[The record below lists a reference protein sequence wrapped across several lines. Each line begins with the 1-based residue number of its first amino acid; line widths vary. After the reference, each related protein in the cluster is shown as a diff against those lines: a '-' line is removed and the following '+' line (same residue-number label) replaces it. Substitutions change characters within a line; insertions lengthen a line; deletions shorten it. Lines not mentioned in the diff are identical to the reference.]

1 MKYLCSGSC
10 IAFKWIESKNTD
22 IPSSYICKMN
32 DAYWK
37 GIIKLYINVY
47 PIIKAG
53 DNPNFPVSKKL
64 S

>member
-1 MKYLCSGSC
+1 
-10 IAFKWIESKNTD
+10 
-22 IPSSYICKMN
+22 MN